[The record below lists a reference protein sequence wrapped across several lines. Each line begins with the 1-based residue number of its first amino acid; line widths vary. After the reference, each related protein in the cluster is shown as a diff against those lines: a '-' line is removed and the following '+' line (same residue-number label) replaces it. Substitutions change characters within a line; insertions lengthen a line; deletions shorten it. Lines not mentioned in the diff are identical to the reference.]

1 MRNRVGRGL
10 IAMAAVL
17 ALVMTFPASTAMA
30 DGGQTTQVG
39 NKVCSMYVNS
49 NGFGAYCS
57 SGQTL
62 AGFGGE
68 IPTWRERL
76 GARVF
81 IPCRD
86 FPVPEGISL
95 PAPPEGKTWVLRLTI
110 ADYDLN
116 RTDGG
121 KNVHVERMIVPVS
134 DAQKDQCPA
143 HSYMDEFWDE
153 FHNTYPAPALQIKPT
168 YTPRVNVPAYFS
180 LTRESSMV
188 LKTGDTPAANPNSA
202 YWSGNLNLTMR
213 ALVGHMTVDPGDGTK
228 PFTCLMGTGRADDDY
243 DGYDEA
249 TDPFHQM
256 STCKHIYK
264 RSSASQPQSMYTV
277 KLTITW
283 DVSYWAGQQAWLP
296 LGSADVHAI
305 QRLPVQEVQAIGG

>member
-10 IAMAAVL
+10 IALTAVL
-17 ALVMTFPASTAMA
+17 ALVMTVPASTAMA
-30 DGGQTTQVG
+30 DGGITTQVG
-39 NKVCSMYVNS
+39 NKSCSMYVNS

-76 GARVF
+76 GARIF

-86 FPVPEGISL
+86 FPVPLGISL
-95 PAPPEGKTWVLRLTI
+95 PAAPEGKTWVLRLTI
-110 ADYDLN
+110 VDYDLN
-116 RTDGG
+116 TTDGG
-121 KNVHVERMIVPVS
+121 NKVHVERMMVPVS
-134 DAQKDQCPA
+134 EAEKDQCP
-143 HSYMDEFWDE
+143 SRGYMDPFWDT
-153 FHNTYPAPALQIKPT
+153 FHDTYPAPALQVKPT

-180 LTRESSMV
+180 LTRESSIV
-188 LKTGDTPAANPNSA
+188 LKTGATEAANPNSA
-202 YWSGNLNLTMR
+202 YWSGNRNLTMR
-213 ALVGHMTVDPGDGTK
+213 AMVGQMTVDPGDGTP

-243 DGYDEA
+243 DGYDD
-249 TDPFHQM
+249 TSDPYHQM
-256 STCKHIYK
+256 STCKHVYK
-264 RSSASQPQSMYTV
+264 RSSASQPDSMYTV

-283 DVSYWAGQQAWLP
+283 DVTYWAGTGIWNP
-296 LGSADVHAI
+296 LGSANVTAI